1 VSSIL
6 TNTSAL
12 TALQS
17 LANTQKQLQ
26 QTQNQISTGLR
37 VSSAS
42 DNPAYWSIATQM
54 KSDNMAI
61 SAVTD
66 ALGQTSSVL
75 SVASTALTT
84 TLDTLNSM
92 KTDLVNASNPG
103 ADLSKLNTSLAQL
116 GQQLQGVYGGA
127 SINNMNLTD
136 GSMGSSINLVS
147 GFHQTSSG
155 ASIDTITLNLQS
167 LNPAGTGSTTT
178 TATGADVTN
187 ASAVTTI
194 KGLTDNTGT
203 VSTPAY
209 GTDEVKITQAASGT
223 WATGDTALVKSKD
236 ANGTETDTTYTYDAT
251 NSKFTTSITTIT
263 PAAAGLLQQGSTDL
277 TSLGSTTQVTAANAS
292 TLVNAV
298 DAAIKAVTT
307 YASQIGSVQS
317 RITSQQTFM
326 SAMSDALTNG
336 VSALVDADMN
346 KASTRLQALQ
356 VQQQLGVQSLSI
368 ANQNSQMILKLFGG

>member
-1 VSSIL
+1 MSSIL

-26 QTQNQISTGLR
+26 TTQSQISTGLR
-37 VSSAS
+37 VSSAQ

-75 SVASTALTT
+75 SVAATALTS
-84 TLDTLNSM
+84 TLDNLNSM
-92 KTDLVNASNPG
+92 KTDLVNATNPG
-103 ADLSKLNTSLAQL
+103 ADLTKINTSLAQL
-116 GQQLQGVYGGA
+116 GQQLQSVYQGA

-136 GSMGSSINLVS
+136 GSQGASINLVA
-147 GFHQTSSG
+147 GFHQGASG
-155 ASIDTITLNLQS
+155 ATIDTISLNLQS
-167 LNPAGTGSTTT
+167 LTPAGTGSTTT
-178 TATGADVTN
+178 TSVGPQVTDATSIT
-187 ASAVTTI
+187 SI
-194 KGLTDNTGT
+194 KNLTDNHGT
-203 VSTPAY
+203 AVAY
-209 GTDEVKITQAASGT
+209 GTDQVTITQATGGT
-223 WATGDTALVKSKD
+223 WATGDTALVKNKA
-236 ANGTETDTTYTYDAT
+236 ANGLETDTTYTWDNT
-251 NSKFTTSITTIT
+251 NAKFTTSVTTIA
-263 PAAAGLLQQGSTDL
+263 PAAAGLLQQGATDI
-277 TSLGSTTQVTAANAS
+277 TSLGATTQVTAANAS
-292 TLVNAV
+292 TIMNAV
-298 DAAIKAVTT
+298 DAAIKAVTN
-307 YASQIGSVQS
+307 YASTIGSVQS
-317 RITSQQTFM
+317 RITSQQSFM
-326 SAMSDALTNG
+326 TSMSDALTQG

>member
-1 VSSIL
+1 MSSIL
-6 TNTSAL
+6 TNQSAL
-12 TALQS
+12 SALQA

-26 QTQNQISTGLR
+26 QTQNQISSGLR
-37 VSSAS
+37 VASAS

-61 SAVTD
+61 GAVTD

-75 SVASTALTT
+75 SVASTALSTT
-84 TLDTLNSM
+84 IDTLNSM

-155 ASIDTITLNLQS
+155 ATIDTITLNLQS

-187 ASAVTTI
+187 ANAVTTI
-194 KGLTDNTGT
+194 KGLTDNSGS
-203 VSTPAY
+203 VSSPSY
-209 GTDEVKITQAASGT
+209 GTDEVKITQASNGT
-223 WATGDTALVKSKD
+223 WATGDTALV
-236 ANGTETDTTYTYDAT
+236 
-251 NSKFTTSITTIT
+251 
-263 PAAAGLLQQGSTDL
+263 
-277 TSLGSTTQVTAANAS
+277 
-292 TLVNAV
+292 
-298 DAAIKAVTT
+298 
-307 YASQIGSVQS
+307 
-317 RITSQQTFM
+317 
-326 SAMSDALTNG
+326 
-336 VSALVDADMN
+336 
-346 KASTRLQALQ
+346 
-356 VQQQLGVQSLSI
+356 
-368 ANQNSQMILKLFGG
+368 